1 MKISQVIIILLIL
14 DLNKGQSN
22 DCEKQV
28 SEIDECPDLGKA
40 SGNEYCCFIILKYYP
55 GYKYDYNTDKESK
68 KEYKCCHTISSEL
81 YNDMEAAK
89 EYLSN
94 EYYYV
99 DKIKCKSF
107 YLYIR
112 LLSLSLLFYLL

>member
-28 SEIDECPDLGKA
+28 SEKDECPDLGKA

-55 GYKYDYNTDKESK
+55 GYKYDDNTIKESE
-68 KEYKCCHTISSEL
+68 KELKYCHVISSEL
-81 YNDMEAAK
+81 YNDMENAK
-89 EYLSN
+89 EKLSTTI
-94 EYYYV
+94 YYV